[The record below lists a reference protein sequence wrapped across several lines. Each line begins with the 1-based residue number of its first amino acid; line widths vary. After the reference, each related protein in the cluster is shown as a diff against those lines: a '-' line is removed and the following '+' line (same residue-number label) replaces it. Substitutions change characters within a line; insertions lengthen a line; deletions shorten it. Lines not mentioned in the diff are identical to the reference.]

1 MLKQFLP
8 KGRQEARIAVANDRA
23 GKRVEAD
30 DGVVEEFGERRSI
43 SISGS
48 RDEVCHFGE
57 AVDDDE
63 DGVEVVRFGE
73 LRDEVKGQV
82 LP

>member
-1 MLKQFLP
+1 MFKQFLP
-8 KGRQEARIAVANDRA
+8 KGGQEARIAIANDRA

-30 DGVVEEFGERRSI
+30 DSVIEEFGERRSI
-43 SISGS
+43 SISGG
-48 RDEVCHFGE
+48 RNEMCHFGE

-63 DGVEVVRFGE
+63 DGIEVVRFRE
-73 LRDEVKGQV
+73 LRDEIKGKV

>member
-8 KGRQEARIAVANDRA
+8 KRGQETRIAVANDRA
-23 GKRVEAD
+23 GERVKAD
-30 DGVVEEFGERRSI
+30 NGVIEEFGERRSI
-43 SISGS
+43 SVSGS
-48 RDEVCHFGE
+48 WNEMCHFGE

-63 DGVEVVRFGE
+63 DGIEVVRFGE
-73 LRDEVKGQV
+73 LRDEIKGKV